1 MISLKDYLLGG
12 PGIDP
17 VKEVETS
24 YRRMIDLFLQG
35 VSLHAVEGDKVD
47 YAQFRSDM
55 DGFADRLTAEQAI
68 SERFVVVGEALR
80 ALADYNRHTSQ
91 YLRTQNAELQKMIT
105 MLTQTV
111 IAVGTNSETS
121 VAGLQVIEKA
131 LEVTRLVEDV
141 RVVKAQL
148 GECLQSVRVEA
159 VRQQVEAKATRESI
173 QRELTQSQDRMGGF
187 SVGPRLDPVT
197 GLPGKVEAQ
206 QGLQGAAVAPG
217 TKFLLLAVINRLQA
231 VNARFGTVIG
241 DQVLAL
247 AAEHFRAALPAGD
260 ILYRWHGPAL
270 VAVLSRTVAIG
281 SVRDEVRLF
290 AEKKLEKNF
299 AIGSRSVLLPI
310 STSWTVFPI
319 VQPLDALL
327 RKVEVFTAAQLSR
340 DYAWASSNV

>member
-1 MISLKDYLLGG
+1 MISLKTYLLGG
-12 PGIDP
+12 PDKDP
-17 VKEVETS
+17 GKEVETS
-24 YRRMIDLFLQG
+24 YGRMIDLFLQG

-47 YAQFRSDM
+47 YSQFRSDM
-55 DGFADRLTAEQAI
+55 DGFALRLTSEQPI
-68 SERFVVVGEALR
+68 SERFVVVSEALR
-80 ALADYNRHTSQ
+80 ALADYNRRTSQ

-121 VAGLQVIEKA
+121 VAGLQGIERA
-131 LEVTRLVEDV
+131 LEETRLVDDV
-141 RVVKAQL
+141 RLVKAQL
-148 GECLQSVRVEA
+148 GECLQTVRVEA
-159 VRQQVEAKATRESI
+159 VRQIEEGKATRASI
-173 QRELTQSQDRMGGF
+173 QRELARSQDRIGGF
-187 SVGPRLDPVT
+187 SVGPRVDPVT
-197 GLPGKVEAQ
+197 GLRGMVEAQ
-206 QGLQGAAVAPG
+206 QALQAASAEPG
-217 TKFLLLAVINRLQA
+217 NKFLLLFVVNRLQA

-247 AAEHFRAALPAGD
+247 AAEHFRGALPAED

-270 VAVLSRTVAIG
+270 VAVLSRTSDIG
-281 SVRDEVRLF
+281 YVRDEIRLF

-319 VQPLDALL
+319 VPPVDALL

-340 DYAWASSNV
+340 DYAWASSNS